1 VPAVDDAASAQPP
14 SPQSASLPV
23 NEAIKKQIEYY
34 FSKENLGS
42 DAFLMS
48 QMDASMSVSIAV
60 IMKVPSTTRQKKS
73 TNSQFLLFFFLNLNL
88 NLYLHFPSIVPES

>member
-1 VPAVDDAASAQPP
+1 MPAVDEAQVAQPP
-14 SPQSASLPV
+14 SPQSV
-23 NEAIKKQIEYY
+23 NDAIKKQIEYY

-60 IMKVPSTTRQKKS
+60 IMKVKLHRQ
-73 TNSQFLLFFFLNLNL
+73 TNDLTSEFL
-88 NLYLHFPSIVPES
+88 